1 MYRPSGLSSLNPPEG
16 READVAY
23 SFWASH
29 LRPVITPLPDTSLL
43 TMRSYLF
50 IGEMLNPDPGT
61 SIEKSHPMETKGDK
75 MVFFNACP
83 KCHGDLQ
90 LAEDQPEAYVRCKRC
105 GFVRDAAAHQ
115 LIAQK
120 EAKRTAV

>member
-1 MYRPSGLSSLNPPEG
+1 
-16 READVAY
+16 
-23 SFWASH
+23 
-29 LRPVITPLPDTSLL
+29 
-43 TMRSYLF
+43 
-50 IGEMLNPDPGT
+50 MLNSDLKY
-61 SIEKSHPMETKGDK
+61 SIETNHPMGTKGDT

-120 EAKRTAV
+120 EAKRTAA